1 MQEEIIHE
9 LLKGRDVLAVL
20 PTGSG
25 KSLCYQIPA
34 VAGDGICLVV
44 SPLVALMENQ
54 VKGLEKRGI
63 RALHLGGGLS
73 RNDTITAFDNLLYG
87 NYKLVYASPEK
98 LQSDLVQEKLR
109 QLPLNLIAID
119 EAHCISQ
126 WGHDFR
132 PSYLKLGFLHE
143 LFPDT
148 PRIALTATATE
159 RVEKDILIQLGLQH
173 PRTFRSSLFRKNLSI
188 GMVKT
193 QNSLGRLVQI
203 LREKTEPAIVYVGTR
218 KDSIIYA
225 QYMRDRGISAESYHG
240 GLDSQERAEALEGWM
255 KETTKVMVAT
265 NAFGMGID
273 KSNVRSVIHCHV
285 PLSIESYVQE
295 IGRAG
300 RDEKPAFA
308 YLLYHE
314 QSLKETNERVKNSL
328 ADPDFCR
335 RVYRHLNDYFQIA
348 QGEFRESLLGF
359 DLNDFC
365 KTYELPLGKTFSA
378 LGHFERE
385 DVLICEG
392 NPRRTSRLR
401 ITESSEALLERTSSN
416 SSASKVLQV
425 LLRSYG
431 GIHEQ
436 KISIQESFIASK
448 VGASRSEVIQQLEF
462 LQKNEVLVYDK
473 SEGQAEL
480 RFLVPRED
488 NFVYRSIAKNVEAR
502 NRTKLTQLKSMQNY
516 LENDG
521 VCRNRLLVAYF
532 GEDDREDCGR
542 CDICRT
548 KKKASDRHG
557 YEKMADQV
565 RNLLHSSHELD
576 FAEIS
581 QRLEL
586 DRERLSK
593 TLEIMVEKKWI
604 RLNLQKKFELN
615 E

>member
-1 MQEEIIHE
+1 MQEEVIHE

-25 KSLCYQIPA
+25 KSLCYQVPA
-34 VAGDGICLVV
+34 VSGDGICLVV
-44 SPLVALMENQ
+44 SPLVALMEDQ
-54 VKGLEKRGI
+54 VKGLENRGI
-63 RALHLGGGLS
+63 RALHLGGGMS

-98 LQSDLVQEKLR
+98 LQSDLVQEKLQ
-109 QLPLNLIAID
+109 QLPVNLIAID

-143 LFPDT
+143 LFPDI

-159 RVEKDILIQLGLQH
+159 RVEKDILIQLGLQN
-173 PRTFRSSLFRKNLSI
+173 PSTFRSSLFRDNLSI
-188 GMVKT
+188 GLVKT
-193 QNSLGRLVQI
+193 QNNLGRLVQI
-203 LREKTEPAIVYVGTR
+203 LREKSEPAIVYVGTR
-218 KDSIIYA
+218 KDSIVYA
-225 QYMRDRGISAESYHG
+225 QHLRDRGISAGSYHG
-240 GLDSQERAEALEGWM
+240 GLDAQERAEALESWLN
-255 KETTKVMVAT
+255 ETTKVMVAT

-273 KSNVRSVIHCHV
+273 KANVRCVIHCHV
-285 PLSIESYVQE
+285 PLSIEAYVQE

-314 QSLKETNERVKNSL
+314 QSLAEVNERVRNSL
-328 ADPDFCR
+328 ADPVFCR
-335 RVYRHLNDYFQIA
+335 RVYKHLNDYFQIA
-348 QGEFRESLLGF
+348 QGEFRESVLAF
-359 DLNDFC
+359 DLNEFC
-365 KTYELPLGKTFSA
+365 KTYDLPLGQTFSA

-385 DVLICEG
+385 DILVFDG
-392 NPRRTSRLR
+392 SPRRTSRVR
-401 ITESSEALLERTSSN
+401 IIESSEALLERTSLQTL
-416 SSASKVLQV
+416 ASKVLQV

-448 VGASRSEVIQQLEF
+448 TRATRSEVIQQLEI
-462 LQKNEVLVYDK
+462 LQKNGVLTYEK

-488 NFVYRSIAKNVEAR
+488 NFVHRTVAKNIEAR
-502 NRTKLTQLKSMQNY
+502 NRTKLTQLKSMQRY
-516 LENDG
+516 LENDL
-521 VCRNRLLVAYF
+521 VCRNRQLVAYF
-532 GEDDREDCGR
+532 GEDDREDCGQ
-542 CDICRT
+542 CDICR
-548 KKKASDRHG
+548 KKKRESDWPG
-557 YEKMADQV
+557 YDKVAEQV

-576 FAEIS
+576 FTEIR

-586 DRERLSK
+586 DPERLSK
-593 TLEIMVEKKWI
+593 TLEMMVEKKWI
-604 RLNLQKKFELN
+604 KLNLQNKFERN